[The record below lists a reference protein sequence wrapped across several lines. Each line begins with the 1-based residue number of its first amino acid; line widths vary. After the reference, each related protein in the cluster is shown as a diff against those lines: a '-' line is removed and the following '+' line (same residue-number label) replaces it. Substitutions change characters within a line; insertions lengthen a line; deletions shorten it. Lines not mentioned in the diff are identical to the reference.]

1 MIITQFPHRTVE
13 TVLILRPE
21 YIHPALN
28 RKARRKHLK
37 IKVRPYIHVAKN
49 GKIYEKLGE
58 QGDKVIKNKNYDGK
72 FI

>member
-1 MIITQFPHRTVE
+1 MIIPQFPRRVAE
-13 TVLILRPE
+13 TTLILRPE
-21 YIHPALN
+21 YIHPMFN
-28 RKARRKHLK
+28 REARRKHLRV
-37 IKVRPYIHVAKN
+37 KVRPYIHVAKN

>member
-1 MIITQFPHRTVE
+1 MRLPRKIPE
-13 TVLILRPE
+13 TSLILTPE

-28 RKARRKHLK
+28 RKARRKHLR

-58 QGDKVIKNKNYDGK
+58 HGDKVIKNKNYDGK